1 MNSKHK
7 IKRHK
12 MKIKIKIK
20 SLIAIIQILFIFAF
34 LAGCSKADDT
44 DMKQSNINQ
53 AVAVIHPTAG
63 NHVHGVVK
71 FIKKINGIEVIA
83 NVEGL
88 EPGLHGFHVHE
99 WGDCSADDATSAGGH
114 FNPDGKPHAGPND
127 ENRHVGDLGN
137 LEADEN
143 GIAHYQHLDNLLAF
157 SGKHSIIGRSVII
170 HAGADDLTSQPSGS
184 AGARIACGVIG
195 IAGK

>member
-1 MNSKHK
+1 MNSNYK
-7 IKRHK
+7 IGRCKI
-12 MKIKIKIK
+12 KIKIKIK
-20 SLIAIIQILFIFAF
+20 SFIKMIPTLLIFAF
-34 LAGCSKADDT
+34 FAGCSKAGDT
-44 DMKQSNINQ
+44 EMNQSGIKQAI
-53 AVAVIHPTAG
+53 VVIHPTAG
-63 NHVHGVVK
+63 HYVHGVVK
-71 FIKKINGIEVIA
+71 FTKKMNGIEVIA

-88 EPGLHGFHVHE
+88 EPGLHGFHIHE

-114 FNPDGKPHAGPND
+114 FNPDGRPHAGPND

-143 GIAHYQHLDNLLAF
+143 GIAHYQRVDNLLAF

-184 AGARIACGVIG
+184 AGARVACGVIG